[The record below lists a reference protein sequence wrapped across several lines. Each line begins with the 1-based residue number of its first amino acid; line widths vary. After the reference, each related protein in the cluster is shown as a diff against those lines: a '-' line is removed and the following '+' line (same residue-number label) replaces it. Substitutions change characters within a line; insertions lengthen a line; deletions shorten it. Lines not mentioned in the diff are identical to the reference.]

1 MLHASPFAPFA
12 WSITAIQE
20 LELAPSFLGC
30 PWQPWQL
37 GWIFWVS
44 KQSLF
49 GLTIRFGLKSFF
61 CAPFIQCL
69 LSQKVRSLV
78 HVFQIT
84 TALYKEQ
91 ADNSYPVFDMGQPSL
106 QNNLLRE
113 DNEMGYCGIEWKDR
127 RRRLDMKVGGKPEG
141 TRRGAVG
148 KGLPNMAFSRELITT
163 TRQQTVLCSTT
174 QHVFS
179 FWNQELR
186 MCAQCPTLL
195 LMPQVGLHPGTQC
208 SSISPRHFPTS
219 EGKTPCSSGHA
230 SRGCLMSAFTVV
242 LFLSGLGT
250 HGGISWQ
257 RLQCSS
263 PGPCSGTKPECSSGL
278 ILHKNSH
285 KYAMLDLIFW
295 HRMLWL
301 YLWWKHTQGHPLALQ
316 QLDHGSLVP
325 EQCGCTQAA
334 YW

>member
-1 MLHASPFAPFA
+1 M
-12 WSITAIQE
+12 
-20 LELAPSFLGC
+20 
-30 PWQPWQL
+30 
-37 GWIFWVS
+37 S

-127 RRRLDMKVGGKPEG
+127 RRRLDMKVGGKLEG
-141 TRRGAVG
+141 TGREAVG

-174 QHVFS
+174 
-179 FWNQELR
+179 LILTPG
-186 MCAQCPTLL
+186 AQDVCTVPITATDA
-195 LMPQVGLHPGTQC
+195 PGGP
-208 SSISPRHFPTS
+208 SPRHP
-219 EGKTPCSSGHA
+219 
-230 SRGCLMSAFTVV
+230 V
-242 LFLSGLGT
+242 LFHLPKALSN
-250 HGGISWQ
+250 I
-257 RLQCSS
+257 
-263 PGPCSGTKPECSSGL
+263 
-278 ILHKNSH
+278 
-285 KYAMLDLIFW
+285 
-295 HRMLWL
+295 
-301 YLWWKHTQGHPLALQ
+301 
-316 QLDHGSLVP
+316 
-325 EQCGCTQAA
+325 
-334 YW
+334 